1 MGQYLSLSFELL
13 VIFVGCVAWYFSSP
27 EGNSHY
33 GISDAHDKQWKA
45 VDQHNHNDMIP
56 AMKKH

>member
-1 MGQYLSLSFELL
+1 M
-13 VIFVGCVAWYFSSP
+13 VFVGCVARYFSSP
-27 EGNSHY
+27 ESNSHY
-33 GISDAHDKQWKA
+33 GISDAHDKQWET